1 MSENYD
7 FGKKGEEIAQTFLK
21 QKGYS
26 ILATNWHHRHKE
38 VDIIAEKDNSLIIVE
53 VKSRSNTIHELPQ
66 DAVTKKKQRFLIE
79 AANAYVEKNDVDLE
93 VQFDIITVVKHNDKY
108 KVRHIKDAFYP
119 IVK

>member
-79 AANAYVEKNDVDLE
+79 AANAYVEKNNVDLE
-93 VQFDIITVVKHNDKY
+93 VQFDIITVVKHKDKY
-108 KVRHIKDAFYP
+108 KVRHLKDAFYP